1 MDGSTASLIAIP
13 IVVTLALAAWL
24 LVVTYAAAHPRW
36 KHGPA
41 AGESSP
47 ADLTPADQTA
57 ADQTAD
63 DTGQDAIPDEPARL
77 AA

>member
-24 LVVTYAAAHPRW
+24 LVVAYAAAHPRW

-41 AGESSP
+41 AAESRA
-47 ADLTPADQTA
+47 ADLAPAGQVTAGQVAADADQ
-57 ADQTAD
+57 
-63 DTGQDAIPDEPARL
+63 DANPDKPARL